1 MKTTIR
7 LFGEILL
14 CSYLLVGC
22 SKSDDLIIPTFQEVN
37 VSMEDNIADE
47 TEGCYYNYFVT
58 QNDSD
63 HTVWVQLSNGFTT
76 TVFSYYIRPGEQVT
90 QWTLNEYLP
99 NHIVLVEDLSVMRY
113 LKLFFNAPSPEE
125 MEVERPQFPIPTHGM
140 DTCAKYVFK
149 QSSASSV
156 AAYMDESRW
165 QYEKFNDHRV
175 RWTYRI
181 TNADHG
187 VAVQQTL
194 ERWADKT
201 QDEE

>member
-113 LKLFFNAPSPEE
+113 LDLYFNAPSPEE
-125 MEVERPQFPIPTHGM
+125 MEVERPLFPIPTERQ
-140 DTCAKYVFK
+140 DTCVHYVFETPT
-149 QSSASSV
+149 SSTS
-156 AAYMDESRW
+156 AYMDESRW

>member
-1 MKTTIR
+1 M
-7 LFGEILL
+7 
-14 CSYLLVGC
+14 
-22 SKSDDLIIPTFQEVN
+22 
-37 VSMEDNIADE
+37 
-47 TEGCYYNYFVT
+47 
-58 QNDSD
+58 
-63 HTVWVQLSNGFTT
+63 SNGFTT
-76 TVFSYYIRPGEQVT
+76 VAPCYYIRPGEQVT
-90 QWTLNEYLP
+90 QWTFSEDLIG
-99 NHIVLVEDLSVMRY
+99 HVVLIEDLSVMRY